1 MKLSLAAI
9 AFCFALAS
17 PAWAG
22 GAQSLSRQLGEL
34 VDEFQRTNRAAVG
47 VSVVDLPAGREVFA
61 SRADQVFIPASNQK
75 LLTSAFAL
83 ARLGGGFQFTTTVA
97 RVGDSV
103 IISGDFDPTL
113 GDPIIAAQRGQS
125 IYHELNRWSQAIRAS
140 FETSIPGDIIIRSR
154 VAPGEFFHPR
164 WKRRHRSLWYGAP
177 VAGLNFHDNCFDVTF
192 VARAGRIVP
201 RVAPASRYIRVIN
214 QTRPGPRQ
222 LWRLVPSE
230 SDSVV
235 TISGRVKSASADPL
249 SVAMTDPPMV
259 LGFALAE
266 RLAQAGVTVKG
277 GLRRLS
283 AGRVSLA
290 EATVLCDTR
299 TGIFDVIRRANKRS
313 LNLAAECLLLRAGDG
328 TWPGSSKLMHKTLV
342 EKFGLAFG
350 ELVISDGGG
359 LSRANK
365 VSPRNVT
372 KLLQAMIARPDFA
385 GFLDSLP
392 RNGVDGTLRRR
403 LRGRKYQGLVAGKT
417 GYVSGVVALSGY
429 ILAPN
434 VVAKN
439 ATTAPGH
446 ATRQGCS
453 QKPVFAFSILLNRV
467 ANAGQAKRFQ
477 NRLCKLLIDAVLS
490 NQ

>member
-34 VDEFQRTNRAAVG
+34 VDEFQRTSRAAVG
-47 VSVVDLPAGREVFA
+47 VSVVDLPTGREVFA
-61 SRADQVFIPASNQK
+61 NSANQVFIPASNQK

-83 ARLGGGFQFTTTVA
+83 ARLGGTFQFTTTVA
-97 RVGDSV
+97 RAGNDV

-113 GDPIIAAQRGQS
+113 GDPIIAAAQGVS
-125 IYHELNRWSQAIRAS
+125 IYHQLDRWSQAIRAS
-140 FETSIPGDIIIRSR
+140 FGQSAVGDIILRSR
-154 VAPGEFFHPR
+154 AEAGEFFHPR

-192 VARAGRIVP
+192 VKRAGRIIP

-259 LGFALAE
+259 LGFVLAD
-266 RLAQAGVTVKG
+266 RLARAGAAVKG
-277 GLRRLS
+277 GLRKLD
-283 AGRVSLA
+283 AGRVDLA

-299 TGIFDVIRRANKRS
+299 TGIFEVIRRANKRS

-328 TWPGSSKLMHKTLV
+328 TWPGSGELMRKTLV
-342 EKFGLAFG
+342 EKFGLASG

-372 KLLQAMIARPDFA
+372 KLLQAMTTGPDFA

-392 RNGVDGTLRRR
+392 RSGVDGTLRRR

-417 GYVSGVVALSGY
+417 GYISGVVALSGY

-434 VVAKN
+434 MVAKTE
-439 ATTAPGH
+439 TTTPG
-446 ATRQGCS
+446 

-467 ANAGQAKRFQ
+467 AHAGQAKRFQ
-477 NRLCKLLIDAVLS
+477 NRLCKLLIDAAVS

>member
-34 VDEFQRTNRAAVG
+34 VDEFQRTSRAAVG
-47 VSVVDLPAGREVFA
+47 VSVVDLPTGREVFA
-61 SRADQVFIPASNQK
+61 NSANQVFIPASNQK

-83 ARLGGGFQFTTTVA
+83 ARLGGTFQFTTTVA
-97 RVGDSV
+97 RAGNDV

-113 GDPIIAAQRGQS
+113 GDPIIAAAQGVS
-125 IYHELNRWSQAIRAS
+125 IYHQLDRWSQAIRAS
-140 FETSIPGDIIIRSR
+140 FGQSAVGDIILRSR
-154 VAPGEFFHPR
+154 AEAGEFFHPR

-192 VARAGRIVP
+192 VKRAGRIVP

-259 LGFALAE
+259 LGFVLAD
-266 RLAQAGVTVKG
+266 RLARAGAAVKG
-277 GLRRLS
+277 GLRKLD
-283 AGRVSLA
+283 AGRVDLA

-299 TGIFDVIRRANKRS
+299 TGIFEVIRRANKRS

-328 TWPGSSKLMHKTLV
+328 TWPGSGDLMHKTLV
-342 EKFGLAFG
+342 EKFGLASG

-365 VSPRNVT
+365 GSPRNVT
-372 KLLQAMIARPDFA
+372 KLLQAMTTGPD
-385 GFLDSLP
+385 
-392 RNGVDGTLRRR
+392 
-403 LRGRKYQGLVAGKT
+403 
-417 GYVSGVVALSGY
+417 
-429 ILAPN
+429 
-434 VVAKN
+434 
-439 ATTAPGH
+439 
-446 ATRQGCS
+446 
-453 QKPVFAFSILLNRV
+453 
-467 ANAGQAKRFQ
+467 
-477 NRLCKLLIDAVLS
+477 
-490 NQ
+490 